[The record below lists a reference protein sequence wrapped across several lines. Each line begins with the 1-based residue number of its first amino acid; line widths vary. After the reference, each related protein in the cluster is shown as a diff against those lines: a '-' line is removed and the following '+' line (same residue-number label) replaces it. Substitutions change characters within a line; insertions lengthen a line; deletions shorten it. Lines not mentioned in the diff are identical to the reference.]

1 MTHFQKNIIVD
12 IKYFSIIFFLWM
24 PTIFLSQ
31 SIEITSFV
39 DNPVE
44 VNPFVGGNVTV
55 NYKYSSETG
64 STGNHIYI
72 GLEILDAS
80 NTYKSTI
87 TNIMLN
93 NQSSGND
100 ITGSVNFFIGSS
112 NSLSENLPAGHYYQV
127 KAILYAS
134 GGWTENAWA
143 GHWNTPS
150 LILQDKSGATPSTNS
165 IAKGADVSW
174 MTEMESEGFI
184 WKDNAG
190 DTKEL
195 LPLLKEYELNA
206 IRLRVWVDPSVS
218 GANGWCNIS
227 DFVAKAKLAKAQ
239 NMDILIS
246 IHYSDYWADPGKQTK
261 PTAWTDFS
269 VAQLETAVANH
280 TTAILTALNA
290 KGITP
295 KWMQIGNETSN
306 GMLWPTGKAS
316 TGGFNNY
323 AKFIN
328 AGLNA
333 VKNYNTD
340 IKTILHI
347 ANGEDNALFRW
358 NIDGLINNELEINK
372 LDIIGMSLYP
382 DENNWKTKV
391 DATYSNMLDIKSRY
405 NKDVIMAEVGFNADL
420 KDISHQF
427 LIYIIEKTRQ
437 AEGLG
442 VFYWEPI
449 AHSPFTTYNK
459 GAWDDDRSPSIV
471 MDAFIDKSTLST
483 VNLVNSNNNFFKVF
497 PNPSSDSIT
506 VSNSKKTLNSI
517 IIYDVKGK
525 LIKKINSEEFS
536 LTVNISNLK
545 AGIYILKIDNNKS
558 IKFLKI

>member
-246 IHYSDYWADPGKQTK
+246 IHYSDYWADPGKQNK
-261 PTAWTDFS
+261 PAAWTTMS
-269 VAQLETAVANH
+269 VSQLETAIRNH
-280 TTAILTALNA
+280 TTDVLTALNA
-290 KGITP
+290 EGITP
-295 KWMQIGNETSN
+295 KWVQIGNETN
-306 GMLWPTGKAS
+306 DGMLWETGKAS
-316 TGGFNNY
+316 SNGFTNY

-328 AGLNA
+328 AGNTA
-333 VKNYNTD
+333 VKNFNNN
-340 IKTILHI
+340 IKTVVHL
-347 ANGEDNALFRW
+347 ANGDDNAVFKW
-358 NIDGLINNELEINK
+358 NIGGLINNGAVF
-372 LDIIGMSLYP
+372 DVIGMSLYP
-382 DENNWKTKV
+382 ESNNWQTKV
-391 DATYSNMLDIKSRY
+391 ENAYANMLDMKSRY
-405 NKDVIMAEVGFNADL
+405 NKEIMMAEVGFDVNQQQIA
-420 KDISHQF
+420 HQF
-427 LIYIIEKTRQ
+427 LTYIIEKTKQ

-449 AHSPFTTYNK
+449 AHNNWKSYSK
-459 GAWDDDRSPSIV
+459 GAWDSDGSPSLA
-471 MDAFIDKSTLST
+471 MDAFIDSSSLNIKDY
-483 VNLVNSNNNFFKVF
+483 NSEGDVKIF
-497 PNPSSDSIT
+497 PNPSLETIKILLKNKVIYKVVIFDIT
-506 VSNSKKTLNSI
+506 GKVVLSKEINKNAEILDIKNLNRGVYFIKVNNLSN
-517 IIYDVKGK
+517 VKF
-525 LIKKINSEEFS
+525 IKK
-536 LTVNISNLK
+536 
-545 AGIYILKIDNNKS
+545 
-558 IKFLKI
+558 